1 MVEGVTVDGRQ
12 CDNSEVSSVFFFL
25 CGFSHDV
32 EPDTAVNDVK
42 KEVIMKSQKT

>member
-12 CDNSEVSSVFFFL
+12 CDNSEVSFVFFFL

-32 EPDTAVNDVK
+32 EPDTAVNDVR
-42 KEVIMKSQKT
+42 KEVIMKPQKT